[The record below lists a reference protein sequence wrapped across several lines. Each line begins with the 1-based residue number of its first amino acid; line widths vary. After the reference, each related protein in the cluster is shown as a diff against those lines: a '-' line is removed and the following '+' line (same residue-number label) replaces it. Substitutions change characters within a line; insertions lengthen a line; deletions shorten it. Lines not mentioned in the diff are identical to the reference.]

1 MASAY
6 EILFTSVLS
15 ILAFFMFVCLFRAV
29 RGPSTA
35 DRVISINMIGSI
47 VIMLIVVLSLMMNE
61 GFLADMALIYALLSF
76 LAVVILVRIY
86 IGINARR
93 NREEEDHNA

>member
-6 EILFTSVLS
+6 DVLFTVVMS
-15 ILAFFMFVCLFRAV
+15 ILGAFMFVCLFRAV
-29 RGPSTA
+29 KGPTTA

-47 VIMLIVVLSLMMNE
+47 VIMLIVLLSLIMNE
-61 GFLADMALIYALLSF
+61 GFLVDMAVIYALLSF

-86 IGINARR
+86 IAINARR
-93 NREEEDHNA
+93 KKEEDGNA

>member
-6 EILFTSVLS
+6 DILFTSVLS
-15 ILAFFMFVCLFRAV
+15 ILGIFMFICLFRAV
-29 RGPSTA
+29 IGPSTA

-47 VIMLIVVLSLMMNE
+47 VIMLIVLLSLVMNE
-61 GFLADMALIYALLSF
+61 GFLVDMAVIYALLSF

-86 IGINARR
+86 IVINARK
-93 NREEEDHNA
+93 EKEEDHNA

>member
-6 EILFTSVLS
+6 DILFTSVLS
-15 ILAFFMFVCLFRAV
+15 ILGVFMFICLFRAV
-29 RGPSTA
+29 IGPSTA

-47 VIMLIVVLSLMMNE
+47 VIMLIVLLSLVMNE
-61 GFLADMALIYALLSF
+61 GFLVDMAVIYALLSF

-86 IGINARR
+86 IVINVRK
-93 NREEEDHNA
+93 EKEEDHNA

>member
-6 EILFTSVLS
+6 DVLFTFVLC
-15 ILAFFMFVCLFRAV
+15 ILGFFMFVCLFRAV
-29 RGPSTA
+29 KGPTTA

-47 VIMLIVVLSLMMNE
+47 VIMLIVLLSLMMNE
-61 GFLADMALIYALLSF
+61 GFLVDMAIIYALLSF

-86 IGINARR
+86 IAINARR
-93 NREEEDHNA
+93 EKEEDKNA